1 MAPELVSTILGF
13 ASLTGFFV
21 LPMIWLTIW
30 PATLLSPARVGLLLM
45 TEVVVGLA
53 SAAVFSGEPFGWRE
67 SLGAALIVGAA
78 VLELSGPQNTDSQSH
93 S

>member
-1 MAPELVSTILGF
+1 MLKAVALF
-13 ASLTGFFV
+13 ALLTGFFV

-30 PATLLSPARVGLLLM
+30 PATMLSPARVGLLLM

-53 SAAVFSGEPFGWRE
+53 SAAAFSGEPFGWRE

-78 VLELSGPQNTDSQSH
+78 VLELSGPQQDH
-93 S
+93 SPPSA